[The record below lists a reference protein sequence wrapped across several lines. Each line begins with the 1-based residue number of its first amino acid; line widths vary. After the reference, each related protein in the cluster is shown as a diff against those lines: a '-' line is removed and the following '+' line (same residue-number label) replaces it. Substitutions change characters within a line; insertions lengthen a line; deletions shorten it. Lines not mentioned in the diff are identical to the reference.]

1 MQDFHYLDVWHK
13 AHAFTLNIYRI
24 TEAFPKVETF
34 GLAASL
40 RRGAAAIS
48 MKIAEGCGRDTNAE
62 FVDCLQR
69 ARGMGMDVEYQLLLS
84 RDLHFIEPADYEAL
98 RHQVI
103 EVRKMLT
110 GLIKSKPV

>member
-69 ARGMGMDVEYQLLLS
+69 RAAWAWMSNTSYCS
-84 RDLHFIEPADYEAL
+84 PATFTSSNL
-98 RHQVI
+98 RTTKHCS
-103 EVRKMLT
+103 
-110 GLIKSKPV
+110 IKS